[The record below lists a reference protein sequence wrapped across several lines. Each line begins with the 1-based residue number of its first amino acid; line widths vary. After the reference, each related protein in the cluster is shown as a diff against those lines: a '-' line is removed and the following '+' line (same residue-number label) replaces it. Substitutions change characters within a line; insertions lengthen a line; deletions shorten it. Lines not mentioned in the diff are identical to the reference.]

1 MELFT
6 SKEKEIINLLISK
19 DKTLSEISKHLQISK
34 PATSKYLK
42 KFEQQ
47 GLITSTYQRTKNGRT
62 IRYHLRSFH
71 LICSIDSETKT
82 ITYATANQRF
92 NPQYPYLGM
101 IPQRSFR
108 QEIKTY
114 LSSLSI
120 DQFDSLFI
128 LLFGS
133 VAKGKGQRKSDIDL
147 LFIKDCWNKKE
158 KEKMYEDLA
167 EASPHCHHQA
177 KPLFKTK
184 NEVETLNTDFKKE
197 LYDHGI
203 ILLSKGNKWS
213 KIIQKMKRYKNI
225 PN

>member
-1 MELFT
+1 
-6 SKEKEIINLLISK
+6 
-19 DKTLSEISKHLQISK
+19 
-34 PATSKYLK
+34 
-42 KFEQQ
+42 
-47 GLITSTYQRTKNGRT
+47 
-62 IRYHLRSFH
+62 
-71 LICSIDSETKT
+71 
-82 ITYATANQRF
+82 
-92 NPQYPYLGM
+92 M

-184 NEVETLNTDFKKE
+184 KEVETLNTDFKKE

-213 KIIQKMKRYKNI
+213 KITQKMKRYKNI